1 MNEMSHLHP
10 MQVEE
15 EKEGPAHLVRIP
27 QMGVNSHSFMH
38 AYSES
43 SYLNIMNVLSNNSI
57 YIYAQ
62 PIQAYS

>member
-15 EKEGPAHLVRIP
+15 EKEGPTHLVRIP
-27 QMGVNSHSFMH
+27 HVNGCPSSFIH
-38 AYSES
+38 ACIYSES

-57 YIYAQ
+57 YIYA
-62 PIQAYS
+62 